1 MPLASRTSRTAG
13 DAAASHKPRSPAP
26 HPRSASSWAVP
37 LRIAIATDHG
47 DWARGAVEALA
58 PHGVQANVVELDIA
72 ADDERLDPCRLV
84 LIKPARLSGDCWA
97 ACLRLGERADRAVVL
112 LHESPN
118 VPDTILALELG
129 ADDCFAASLDPGEV
143 AARLRAL
150 VRRVSRSQA
159 VQEARETAYYFAG
172 WRFAPATAELRGPS
186 GRTYRLHPC
195 DQRLLATLVSRPGE
209 AFSPRDLTDLLG
221 PETRDSNDWRVRI
234 CRLRARLSETEPDVD
249 WLRTVRGRGYAI
261 DARVLC
267 VEEPLSFTRPTRHVL
282 S

>member
-1 MPLASRTSRTAG
+1 MPLASRTSRTVAAG
-13 DAAASHKPRSPAP
+13 SHGSMSPGRHLRSAAAWS
-26 HPRSASSWAVP
+26 VP
-37 LRIAIATDHG
+37 LRIAILTDHQV
-47 DWARGAVEALA
+47 WARGAVDALA
-58 PHGVQANVVELDIA
+58 PHGVHATVLELDIA

-84 LIKPARLSGDCWA
+84 LIKPERLSGDCWA
-97 ACLRLGERADRAVVL
+97 ACLRLGERGDRAVVL
-112 LHESPN
+112 LTDAPN
-118 VPDTILALELG
+118 VPDTILALQLG

-150 VRRVSRSQA
+150 VRRVRRSQP
-159 VQEARETAYYFAG
+159 VQEARGAAYYFEG

-186 GRTYRLHPC
+186 GRTYRLGPC

-209 AFSPRDLTDLLG
+209 AFSSPDLTDLLG

-234 CRLRARLSETEPDVD
+234 CRLRARLSETEPDVK

-267 VEEPLSFTRPTRHVL
+267 VEEPLSFTRPTRNL
-282 S
+282 FS